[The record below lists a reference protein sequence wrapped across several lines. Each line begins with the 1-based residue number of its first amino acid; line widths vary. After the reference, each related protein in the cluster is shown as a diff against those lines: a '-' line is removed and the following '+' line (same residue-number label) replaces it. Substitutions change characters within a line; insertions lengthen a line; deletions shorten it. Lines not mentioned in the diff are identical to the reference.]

1 MSHNQLYNNQK
12 IAKLVSF
19 PLPGYV
25 SWIVNTLLSHHAD
38 QKEDHISSC
47 VEGLEENVSLQDAF
61 VLDYMVASADRAFRI
76 RCVSVSVKLKV
87 KRRVAKYWTNIVC
100 LPPLNSGTMRRRVP

>member
-25 SWIVNTLLSHHAD
+25 SWIVNTLLSHHTD

-61 VLDYMVASADRAFRI
+61 VLDYLVASADRAFRI
-76 RCVSVSVKLKV
+76 RCVCVCVLNLK
-87 KRRVAKYWTNIVC
+87 
-100 LPPLNSGTMRRRVP
+100 